1 MTELYFCQCKSAKAT
16 GFPSPGGFTV
26 CKGSVISKDIT
37 ASFEISNKWYY
48 QLRNQLISNG
58 IIHDRVF
65 QYDYEFSS
73 ASAAGSVV
81 LGRTSSGN
89 KEWKPIE
96 VEGGICDV

>member
-1 MTELYFCQCKSAKAT
+1 MFEKCRCKCRTADAV

-26 CKGSVISKDIT
+26 CKGSLISEDIAGSFDI
-37 ASFEISNKWYY
+37 ASKWYY
-48 QLRNQLISNG
+48 QLRNHLIATG
-58 IIHDRVF
+58 IIQDRVF
-65 QYDYEFSS
+65 QQDYEFKS

-96 VEGGICDV
+96 IEGGICDV